1 MIGRGTTSIGKPF
14 ILMFLSLNNKTHKNC
29 PSFIDRDMFVRYL
42 GVGLGHADPRQRG
55 LRESLSVQA
64 EYAEFT
70 TESADIIDNCYD
82 SIDESQNSEIE
93 DELFSNDPEDRDTI
107 GQTSESDSVY
117 EGAE

>member
-1 MIGRGTTSIGKPF
+1 M
-14 ILMFLSLNNKTHKNC
+14 
-29 PSFIDRDMFVRYL
+29 
-42 GVGLGHADPRQRG
+42 
-55 LRESLSVQA
+55 
-64 EYAEFT
+64 
-70 TESADIIDNCYD
+70 ESADIIDNCYN

>member
-1 MIGRGTTSIGKPF
+1 MDC
-14 ILMFLSLNNKTHKNC
+14 N
-29 PSFIDRDMFVRYL
+29 MFVCYL
-42 GVGLGHADPRQRG
+42 GAGLGHADPHQWG
-55 LRESLSVQA
+55 LCESLSVQA